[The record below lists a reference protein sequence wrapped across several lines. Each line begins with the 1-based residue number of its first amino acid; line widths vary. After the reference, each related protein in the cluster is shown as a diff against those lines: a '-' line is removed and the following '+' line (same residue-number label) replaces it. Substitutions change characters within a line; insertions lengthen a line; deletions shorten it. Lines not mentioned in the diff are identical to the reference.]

1 MFKIDFILCKEKH
14 LNMKNSLKLLLALL
28 IVVSCSQVETETQ
41 QYSIETLM
49 SNNRSSGGYF
59 SKDGGKLL
67 YSSDKSGIFNVYEVD
82 LNTDKETQ
90 VTGSTEESY
99 FAQGYSPLTGEIVYS
114 ADKGGNENSHLYLIR
129 EGESIDLTPGERTK
143 ASLLGWTKNEKQMYF
158 QSNSRNP
165 KYFDLYKI
173 DIETLETVML
183 FKNNKA
189 YTYSSISNNDKS
201 LIFDLSLSRSL
212 DKMFIYNLETK
223 QQVEISNQ
231 KANYWGQGFDKDD
244 NNYYYTTN
252 YEGEFHYLMSYNI
265 ETGKRGL
272 VYKTDWDVVNS
283 YLSKNDTYR
292 VIAVNEDAKNKI
304 IVKNNKDSSLIKV
317 KGLNKMNINSLS
329 FSDDEKMMR
338 VSAGSSN
345 SPGDIYTYN
354 ILTAELKKITSNLN
368 SNVDPSDLVSGEV
381 IRYKSFDGLEIPAIL
396 YKPHAAKREAKVPAL
411 VWVHGGPGGQSR
423 IGYRSLI
430 QYLVNHGYAV
440 LAVNNRGSSGY
451 GKTFYAL
458 DDKNHG
464 ENDLQDCVWGKHWLE
479 KQDYI
484 DSEKIGIIGGSY
496 GGFMTMA
503 AMSFEPDAFKVGV
516 NIYGVTNWI
525 RTLRSI
531 PPYWEASR
539 NQLYKEMGDP
549 YSRDSI
555 RLYNISPLFHAKNI
569 KNPVMVLQGAN
580 DPRVLQIE
588 SDEIVQAARD
598 AGAHVEYLLF
608 EDAGH
613 GFVKKQQQI
622 EGNEKILTFLNNYLK

>member
-1 MFKIDFILCKEKH
+1 
-14 LNMKNSLKLLLALL
+14 MKTSLKLLPILL
-28 IVVSCSQVETETQ
+28 MFISCDQVSKEHQ

-67 YSSDKSGIFNVYEVD
+67 YSSDRSGIFNIYEVD

-90 VTGSTEESY
+90 VTSSTEESY
-99 FAQGYSPLTGEIVYS
+99 FAQGYSPLTGEILYS

-129 EGESIDLTPGERTK
+129 DGKSIDLTPGEKTK
-143 ASLLGWTKNEKQMYF
+143 ASILGWTQNEKQMYF
-158 QSNSRNP
+158 QSNARNP

-173 DIETLETVML
+173 DINTLETVML
-183 FKNNKA
+183 FKNEKA
-189 YTYSSISNNDKS
+189 YTYNSISNNDKY
-201 LIFDLSLSRSL
+201 LIFDLSISRGV
-212 DKMFIYNLETK
+212 DKMFLYNLKTK
-223 QQVEISNQ
+223 QRIEVSNQ
-231 KANYWGQGFDKDD
+231 KANYWGQGFDVDD

-252 YEGEFHYLMSYNI
+252 FDGEFHYLMSYNI
-265 ETGKRGL
+265 ETGKRSL
-272 VYKTDWDVVNS
+272 VHKDGWDVVNS
-283 YLSKNDTYR
+283 YLSKKGSYR
-292 VIAVNEDAKNKI
+292 VITVNEDAQNKI
-304 IVKNNKDSSLIKV
+304 IVKNNKDNSLVKF
-317 KGLNKMNINSLS
+317 KGLDHMNINSVT
-329 FSDDEKMMR
+329 FSDDEKMLR
-338 VSAGSSN
+338 INAGSSS
-345 SPGDIYTYN
+345 SPGDIYVYSLGTDE
-354 ILTAELKKITSNLN
+354 IKKITSNLN
-368 SNVDPSDLVSGEV
+368 SKVDPEDLVGGEV

-396 YKPHAAKREAKVPAL
+396 YKPHAAKKGAKVPAL

-430 QYLVNHGYAV
+430 QYLVNHGYAI

-451 GKTFYAL
+451 GKTFYSL
-458 DDKNHG
+458 DDRNHG

-479 KQDYI
+479 NQDYI

-503 AMSFEPDAFKVGV
+503 AMTFEPDAFEVGV

-549 YSRDSI
+549 YSKDSV

-598 AGAHVEYLLF
+598 SGAYVEYLLF

-622 EGNEKILTFLNNYLK
+622 EGNEKILTFLNNYLKQKTQ